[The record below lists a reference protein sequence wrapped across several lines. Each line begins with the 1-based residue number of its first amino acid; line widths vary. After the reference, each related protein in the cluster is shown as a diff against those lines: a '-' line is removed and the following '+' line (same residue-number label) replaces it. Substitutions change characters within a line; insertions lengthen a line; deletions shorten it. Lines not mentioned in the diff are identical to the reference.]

1 MALIINTAQCQD
13 WYEQNDAFEIKL
25 ISLRSYVL
33 FGDIFI
39 RADCSYQTECG
50 RILESLA

>member
-33 FGDIFI
+33 FGDILFVLTVAI
-39 RADCSYQTECG
+39 RLSVEGY
-50 RILESLA
+50 